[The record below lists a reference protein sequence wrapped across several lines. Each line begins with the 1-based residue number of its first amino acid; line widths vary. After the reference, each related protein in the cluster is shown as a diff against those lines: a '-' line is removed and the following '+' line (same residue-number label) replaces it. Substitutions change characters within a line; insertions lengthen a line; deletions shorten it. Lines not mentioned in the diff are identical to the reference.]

1 MLKNMIIAID
11 GEASSGKS
19 TQAKKVAD
27 YFGYSYL
34 DSGAFYRAITLFF
47 KKKGIITANRIVII
61 FWIFVALMCSKLNSV
76 EDYNEGLSNERE

>member
-1 MLKNMIIAID
+1 MIIAID

-47 KKKGIITANRIVII
+47 KKKGITSANFNYKNDINKK
-61 FWIFVALMCSKLNSV
+61 CPYKK
-76 EDYNEGLSNERE
+76 YNDCKKYI

>member
-1 MLKNMIIAID
+1 MLKNIIIAID

-47 KKKGIITANRIVII
+47 KKKSTN
-61 FWIFVALMCSKLNSV
+61 
-76 EDYNEGLSNERE
+76 

>member
-1 MLKNMIIAID
+1 MIIAID

-34 DSGAFYRAITLFF
+34 DSGAFYRACLLYTSD
-47 KKKGIITANRIVII
+47 A
-61 FWIFVALMCSKLNSV
+61 AD
-76 EDYNEGLSNERE
+76 E